1 LHITIHLLDFKTFK
15 MLQNILEFS
24 FTSSKNQYSE
34 YSKYYQYFQYSKN
47 LSANITIN
55 NLKQMTVHAIPA
67 S

>member
-1 LHITIHLLDFKTFK
+1 